1 MALRSE
7 STFQDKG
14 KKPNKAPRTVSTQF
28 IQKSLILHDFAEQ
41 NIQKVGLEQF
51 EKSLNHS

>member
-14 KKPNKAPRTVSTQF
+14 KPNKAPRTICTQF
-28 IQKSLILHDFAEQ
+28 TIQKSLILHNFAEQ